1 MEKFGGAHSTRR
13 TAAMMSLNVSSCLRY
28 QAAVFGRSA
37 VAVSRARPSA
47 HIVISENN
55 PSNAG
60 GVDGTDGRGIGG
72 NLAG

>member
-1 MEKFGGAHSTRR
+1 
-13 TAAMMSLNVSSCLRY
+13 
-28 QAAVFGRSA
+28 VFGRSA